1 MFEKKGYS
9 FFFSL
14 WFCCCLLVLKI
25 NLIPQFDEMQL
36 KSEISHN
43 DTTINNEHA
52 ATEQYRGSRKR
63 RQGLAN
69 NSSGRTS
76 NGGKPLPGM
85 RHRRIL
91 RDTIHGITKPDIRRL
106 ARRGGVKRIANGCY
120 EAARGALKVFLEGVL
135 HDALTYAE
143 HAKRTTVMTMDV
155 ICSLKRQ
162 GHTLYGFRGAR

>member
-1 MFEKKGYS
+1 MPHNVTTTMSTLQQQNNTVGRGKGGKG
-9 FFFSL
+9 
-14 WFCCCLLVLKI
+14 VR
-25 NLIPQFDEMQL
+25 
-36 KSEISHN
+36 
-43 DTTINNEHA
+43 TT
-52 ATEQYRGSRKR
+52 G
-63 RQGLAN
+63 
-69 NSSGRTS
+69 TS
-76 NGGKPLPGM
+76 KNGGNSLPGM

-162 GHTLYGFRGAR
+162 GHTLYGFRGDR

>member
-1 MFEKKGYS
+1 LKRKVTV
-9 FFFSL
+9 FSSL
-14 WFCCCLLVLKI
+14 FCCCLLVLKI
-25 NLIPQFDEMQL
+25 NLIPQMKCQC
-36 KSEISHN
+36 H
-43 DTTINNEHA
+43 TTTQQSTMSTLQEQNN
-52 ATEQYRGSRKR
+52 TVGRGKGGK
-63 RQGLAN
+63 GLRTTAG
-69 NSSGRTS
+69 STS
-76 NGGKPLPGM
+76 NGGKPLTGM